1 MATQNTGYEWHP
13 SPCVAQVLREQWPK
27 SGYSERPD
35 SFQGEM
41 RSIQIELIACAS
53 ETMDD
58 ITSARAGR
66 TIAYL
71 LSPDAAVYA
80 QERVSR
86 FAREKRKLVA

>member
-35 SFQGEM
+35 NYQAAM
-41 RSIQIELIACAS
+41 RSVQIELIACHF
-53 ETMDD
+53 TDMDD
-58 ITSARAGR
+58 EAQTRAEK
-66 TIAYL
+66 TIEYL
-71 LSPDAAVYA
+71 VSPDAAVYA

-86 FAREKRKLVA
+86 FAREKRKLAA